1 MQGPSFFR
9 QVVSDKIWELKDD
22 VFLPLPKISVEY
34 ERFLWVYTWIL
45 VVIKNYTQSDK
56 DFKILIEQILAPGL
70 QG

>member
-45 VVIKNYTQSDK
+45 VVV
-56 DFKILIEQILAPGL
+56 A
-70 QG
+70 